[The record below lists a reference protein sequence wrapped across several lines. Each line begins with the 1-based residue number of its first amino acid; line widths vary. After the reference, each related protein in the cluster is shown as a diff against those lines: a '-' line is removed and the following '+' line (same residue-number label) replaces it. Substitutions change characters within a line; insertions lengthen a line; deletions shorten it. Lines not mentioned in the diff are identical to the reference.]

1 VRLAVPFAVLA
12 LAVSAGAFAKNP
24 DIKAPKGGYT
34 LDLNH
39 ASLTVKIL
47 HFGLSNYTVRF
58 TRFEA
63 ALALDPA
70 NVEKSSVTA
79 SIDPTS
85 IETDFPGDYKASHKD
100 SPYASF
106 DEALS
111 KGPKYLNSGTYSTIG
126 FKSTSV
132 KAGKQGHLL
141 VTGDLT
147 FLGQTHPVTLD
158 AVVVGSMEKH
168 PYLGKGMIG
177 FSATTKF
184 NRSEWGM
191 AGTQQFL
198 GDEINL
204 TFEGEF
210 QQTDGAAAK

>member
-1 VRLAVPFAVLA
+1 MRYALPLAVLA
-12 LAVSAGAFAKNP
+12 LVVSAGASARNP
-24 DIKAPKGGYT
+24 DIKAPKGDYK

-63 ALALDPA
+63 ALVLDPA
-70 NVEKSSVTA
+70 NPEKSSVVAT
-79 SIDPTS
+79 IDPTS
-85 IETDFPGDYKASHKD
+85 IETDFPGDYKATHKD

-111 KGPKYLNSGTYSTIG
+111 KGPKYLNSGTYPTIG

-132 KAGKQGHLL
+132 KAGKDGRLL

-158 AVVVGSMEKH
+158 TTVVGSMEKH
-168 PYLGKGMIG
+168 PFLGVGMVG

-184 NRSEWGM
+184 KRSEWGM
-191 AGTQQFL
+191 VGTQQFL
-198 GDEINL
+198 GDDIHL

-210 QQTDGAAAK
+210 QHTDGAK